1 MPNIVELRD
10 FIKRFENYKML
21 GKELITLKTT
31 VVDDLIKYIRE
42 SDIKVEILYSQTRNL
57 IIALRNN
64 GISENEIRK
73 ILSLEGEEN
82 GEI

>member
-10 FIKRFENYKML
+10 FIKHFENYKML

>member
-21 GKELITLKTT
+21 GKELITLKTK

-42 SDIKVEILYSQTRNL
+42 SDIKAEILYSQTRNL

>member
-21 GKELITLKTT
+21 GKELITLKTK

>member
-10 FIKRFENYKML
+10 FIKRFENYKMF

-31 VVDDLIKYIRE
+31 VVDDLIKYIKE